1 MADIFETVSSGN
13 IGSAMNSD
21 AWNLFSSAYK
31 DSGIDWGG
39 LLTSVGPTAVAGI
52 LQGTGLLS
60 GDQPKTGYQ
69 GTVPKYQAIRQQVPM
84 ANQDP
89 ARRPGS
95 GGRQYFTNTQ
105 YLPRSDES
113 GIAAA
118 LGKAQEQSNLIAQAN
133 LAPTQGER
141 TALLNAAQSVYPMY
155 SPADPQNPMGTQT
168 APPANTTPPPADTN
182 SSANENTNWFAGD
195 GGYRGGHIP
204 NFAQGGL
211 LGLAQGGST
220 GYYLGGATDG
230 MADKIP
236 ATIANK
242 QPAKLSHGEFVIPA
256 DIVSAL
262 GSGNSSAG
270 AKVLYGMMDRV
281 RQHAYGTKKQI
292 KPANLKKTLPA

>member
-1 MADIFETVSSGN
+1 MLDSIFDLGDEFGDVVDPLLNWTDSIPSWLKNAAGDIN
-13 IGSAMNSD
+13 WGSLLATG
-21 AWNLFSSAYK
+21 AGGVA
-31 DSGIDWGG
+31 G
-39 LLTSVGPTAVAGI
+39 LLGGGGGGQRP
-52 LQGTGLLS
+52 
-60 GDQPKTGYQ
+60 TGYQ
-69 GTVPKYQAIRQQVPM
+69 GKIPTYQAIRQQVPM

-155 SPADPQNPMGTQT
+155 TPYGAPATT
-168 APPANTTPPPADTN
+168 PPANTTPPPADTN

-211 LGLAQGGST
+211 LGLAQGGAT

-270 AKVLYGMMDRV
+270 AKVLYSMMDRV

-292 KPANLKKTLPA
+292 KPANLKKTLPV

>member
-1 MADIFETVSSGN
+1 MAYGDTEEFEALDPSLN
-13 IGSAMNSD
+13 YLQGST
-21 AWNLFSSAYK
+21 
-31 DSGIDWGG
+31 GIDWGG
-39 LLTSVGPTAVAGI
+39 LLKNFGPTAVAGI
-52 LQGTGLLS
+52 LQGTGMLGGS
-60 GDQPKTGYQ
+60 QPKSGYQ
-69 GTVPKYQAIRQQVPM
+69 GGIPSLTATRQQLPIDYS
-84 ANQDP
+84 AD
-89 ARRPGS
+89 RRPGS
-95 GGRQYFTNTQ
+95 GGRRYFTDMV
-105 YLPRSDES
+105 YAPKDVAPAPVAPAPVAP
-113 GIAAA
+113 AAD
-118 LGKAQEQSNLIAQAN
+118 
-133 LAPTQGER
+133 T
-141 TALLNAAQSVYPMY
+141 
-155 SPADPQNPMGTQT
+155 
-168 APPANTTPPPADTN
+168 TTPAQ
-182 SSANENTNWFAGD
+182 ENTNWMAGD